1 MKALRRVFKYIWP
14 QWPRVTVVVLSA
26 VIIAALLSLSF
37 MTIIPL
43 LKVMMGSE
51 GLHGWVDRKTCEYH
65 YGLEFYVPQTT
76 DFSAAE
82 NRALAHRLLVT
93 GVEKNSLAEAAGLE
107 PGDSI
112 AGVGSLETSDLPS
125 ETPFAE
131 LLGELASTDQ
141 AVLAIRVERPD
152 ADGAPQSKTLTL
164 STSRDRAAVEALE
177 LNRFGRMRRG
187 VKISLIARARWGV
200 SFLPREMTKENK
212 TRAVLY
218 IVLVMGVVTVV
229 RCLARFYQGYLA
241 QKIVQ
246 IAINRL
252 REDIFSHLM
261 DMPMGSFANARPSD
275 SVSRIVHDTAVMG
288 QAINVLLG
296 RALREPLNA
305 LFMISCAMLLNWQL
319 TLVFLCGAPLVAAAL
334 AAFGRK
340 MKRATRRSLAA
351 RSQMLSKLQGTM
363 AGLKIVKVYNQQRHE
378 QAHFKRINKKLLRQL
393 LKISKVDAATNPVLE
408 VFGMVAGATALV
420 VGVHWVARGHLD
432 SPQFLTLLV
441 LLGVSADAVRK
452 ISDIWNRIQGANAA
466 AERAFAVLDKPV
478 EHDKPGAIELAPLQD
493 EIRFEDVTF
502 TYPGS
507 KSPVLRGINLTVQAG
522 HNVALVGPNGSGK
535 TTLAN
540 LIPRFYD
547 PDSGRILIDG
557 TDIQDAT
564 LASLRSQIAMVTQDV
579 VTFNDTIEANIA
591 YGEPDATREDCVA
604 AAKRAFAHEFIT
616 PLPDGYDTVIGEQGA
631 GLSGGQLQRIVI
643 ARAILK
649 NPSILVFDEATSQ
662 VDADSEAKIHKAIA
676 EVMQGRTTFII
687 AHRFSTVVTA
697 DVIVVM
703 DKGQIVAQGQHDEL
717 IEECQLY
724 QSLYETQLV
733 KA

>member
-1 MKALRRVFKYIWP
+1 MNTFGRIFKYIWP
-14 QWPRVTVVVLSA
+14 QWPRIIVVVVSA
-26 VIIAALLSLSF
+26 VVIAALLSLSF

-65 YGLEFYVPQTT
+65 YGLQFYVPKTT
-76 DFSAAE
+76 DFGTGQ
-82 NRALAHRLLVT
+82 NQALAHRLLVT
-93 GVEKNSLAEAAGLE
+93 AVEKNSLAEAAGLK

-112 AGVGSLETSDLPS
+112 AGVGGPETSYLPS
-125 ETPFAE
+125 EIPFAK
-131 LLGELASTDQ
+131 LLEELANSNQTE
-141 AVLAIRVERPD
+141 LAIRVERPD
-152 ADGAPQSKTLTL
+152 PNGVTQAETLVLRTPN
-164 STSRDRAAVEALE
+164 STDSVEALE
-177 LNRFGRMRRG
+177 LSRFGRIRWEVRM
-187 VKISLIARARWGV
+187 SLMSLAQWSVG
-200 SFLPREMTKENK
+200 FLPREMTKENK
-212 TRAVLY
+212 IRAVLY
-218 IVLVMGVVTVV
+218 IVLVMGIVTLF
-229 RCLARFYQGYLA
+229 RCLARFYQGYTA

-246 IAINRL
+246 VGINHL
-252 REDIFSHLM
+252 REDVFSHLM
-261 DMPMGSFANARPSD
+261 DMPMASFANARPSD

-319 TLVFLCGAPLVAAAL
+319 TLVFLCSAPLVAAAL

-340 MKRATRRSLAA
+340 MKRATTRSLAA
-351 RSQMLSKLQGTM
+351 RSQMLAKLQGTM
-363 AGLKIVKVYNQQRHE
+363 AGLKVIKVYNQQSQE
-378 QAHFKRINKKLLRQL
+378 QASFERINKRLLRQL

-408 VFGMVAGATALV
+408 VFGMVAGAAALV
-420 VGVHWVARGHLD
+420 VGAHWVTQGHID
-432 SPQFLTLLV
+432 SPEFLTLLV

-466 AERAFAVLDKPV
+466 AERTFAVLDKPV
-478 EHDKPGAIELAPLQD
+478 ERDRPGAIELPPLQN
-493 EIRFEDVTF
+493 EIALEDVTF
-502 TYPGS
+502 TYPGG
-507 KSPVLRGINLTVQAG
+507 KNPVLRGISLRISAG

-557 TDIQDAT
+557 KDIHNAT
-564 LASLRSQIAMVTQDV
+564 LRSLRSQIAMVTQDV
-579 VTFNDTIEANIA
+579 VTFPDTIAANIT
-591 YGEPDATREDCVA
+591 YGDPDAGREACIA
-604 AAKRAFAHEFIT
+604 AAKRAYAHEFIID
-616 PLPDGYDTVIGEQGA
+616 LPDGYDTIIGEQGA

-649 NPSILVFDEATSQ
+649 NPSILIFDEATSQ

-676 EVMQGRTTFII
+676 EIMQGRTTLII

-703 DKGQIVAQGQHDEL
+703 DKGQIVAQGQHREL
-717 IEECQLY
+717 IEDCELY

-733 KA
+733 KT